1 MSLIKHITL
10 YCFISL
16 FYLHPA
22 VAGDPDYA
30 VSTIPAA
37 LKEKAHAV
45 KRMEEIL
52 VDVSGSGDV
61 IITHRYAITI
71 LDENGDKFARM
82 TGWYD
87 KLRDIRSVKGT
98 LFDAAG
104 KQIKRLK
111 QSDIEDVSAVDA
123 GSLMTDNRLKSHSF
137 YYHVYPHTVEYE
149 VETKQRYTFS
159 LPEWIPQEDEK
170 YAVENSRLVVNTPLD
185 FKLRYRSFNYKGEP
199 VVTTNKDIRTY
210 TWETKGI
217 TSLPDER
224 YCPEWYLRTT
234 SVLLAPS
241 SFEFQQYKGTMN
253 SWEEL
258 SSFVYTL
265 NKGRDQLPENIKQ
278 LVHQQTDGLSR
289 EEKITKLYR
298 YLQQHTRYISVQL
311 GIGGM
316 QTFDANYVAGNGY
329 GDCKALSNYMCALLK
344 EAGITAS
351 MVLVQAGD
359 ENTTL
364 VDDFP
369 SNQFNHVIVCVPG
382 AKDTTWLECTSSD
395 LPAGYLSGFTAN
407 RPVLILS
414 EAGSKLVHT
423 PDYNIEQNLQIRH
436 VTATVNDNGDML
448 VNASTHY
455 TGLQQDDLLQKLHG
469 LSREKLLEE
478 LKRSALLPSYDVNKY
493 ECKEVADQIP
503 AIDEQIELAAHNYA
517 SVSGKRMFILPNL
530 LNKSAA
536 RPESEAPRLSEVWL
550 RMSYRDV
557 DTVMITVPAG
567 YTPEAIPL
575 AVSLQSPFGTYT
587 SRATVDGAVITYIR
601 TINRKGGIYPATSY
615 PDLET
620 FYNAIYKADRARIV
634 LVKN

>member
-1 MSLIKHITL
+1 MSLIKNITL
-10 YCFISL
+10 YCIISL
-16 FYLHPA
+16 LYLHP
-22 VAGDPDYA
+22 VFAGDPDYA
-30 VSTIPAA
+30 ASSIPAA

-52 VDVSGSGDV
+52 VNVSNSGDV

-71 LDENGDKFARM
+71 LNESGEQYARM

-87 KLRDIRSVKGT
+87 KLRDIRSIKGA
-98 LFDAAG
+98 LYDAMG

-111 QSDIEDVSAVDA
+111 QSDVEDVSAVDE
-123 GSLMTDNRLKSHSF
+123 GSLMTDNRLKRHSF

-149 VETKQRYTFS
+149 VETKQRHTFS
-159 LPEWIPQEDEK
+159 LPDWIPQEDEK
-170 YAVENSRLVVNTPLD
+170 YAVENSRLVVNAPMSFT
-185 FKLRYRSFNYKGEP
+185 LRYRSFNYKGEP
-199 VVTTNKDIRTY
+199 VVTTEKDSRTY
-210 TWETKGI
+210 TWETKGL

-241 SFEFQQYKGTMN
+241 SFEFQQYKGSMN

-258 SSFVYTL
+258 SRFVYTL
-265 NKGRDQLPENIKQ
+265 NKGRDQLPEHIKQ

-298 YLQQHTRYISVQL
+298 YLQQHTRYISIQL

-316 QTFDANYVAGNGY
+316 QTFDANYVASNSY

-344 EAGITAS
+344 EAGISAS

-369 SNQFNHVIVCVPG
+369 SNQFNHMIACVPG

-414 EAGSKLVHT
+414 EAGSKLVRT
-423 PDYNIEQNLQIRH
+423 PDYNIEQNLQLRH
-436 VTATVNDNGDML
+436 IAATVNDNGDML
-448 VNASTHY
+448 LNANTHY
-455 TGLQQDDLLQKLHG
+455 TGLQQDDLQQRLHA
-469 LSREKLLEE
+469 LSREKLMENLR
-478 LKRSALLPSYDVNKY
+478 RSSLLPSYDVNKY
-493 ECKEVADQIP
+493 ECKELADRIP
-503 AIDEQIELAAHNYA
+503 AIDEQMELAAHNYA
-517 SVSGKRMFILPNL
+517 SVSGKRMFIVPNL

-536 RPESEAPRLSEVWL
+536 RPESEAPRLSEIWL
-550 RMSYRDV
+550 RMSYRDI
-557 DTVMITVPAG
+557 DTVLITVPAG
-567 YTPEAIPL
+567 YTPESIPQP
-575 AVSLQSPFGTYT
+575 VSLQSTFGTYT
-587 SRATVDGAVITYIR
+587 SRITMSGSVITYIR
-601 TINRKGGIYPATSY
+601 TINRKGGTYPAASY
-615 PDLET
+615 PDLES